1 MPTFGD
7 LSKYKQK
14 SNAYTVPSYVAQQKY
29 SLTDLRKDEEFNKVT
44 ERFLTSLGEG
54 ETVGDLFGYFRGAD
68 YNLGDATKMV
78 FESGKFT
85 QQQKTDYQYLRNKF
99 DNADVGGFGE
109 WVRAGANVTKE
120 IITDPTM
127 IASALFVPWSGGTSV
142 VSRIAAGKAVQTTL
156 KKLANKEIA
165 EGVSK
170 GVAKLPGQTLKAPM
184 SKNAKT
190 VAAST
195 EGFIYGSTAN
205 FTKQHADVNTD
216 RREEVS
222 PEESLAMGAITAA
235 IPAVFRGAGAGYTKF
250 NKSIADR
257 RAARIDGNEDYKVGI
272 IDKGIEKTDAIIEYV
287 TPNIRIL
294 TGFVNKPTSI
304 LLEKMEAS
312 PTLDKI
318 VKYFR
323 YDAAKSITAKDY
335 DVSQK
340 VSSRSFY
347 EDVNSLIGFR
357 SEQLKAIIDPLKTKG
372 TVTVPKLGSRD
383 SFFKIPFKDAPKAE
397 KQSYFKRQRIADNVN
412 DALAYYLRTGRKTVT
427 VDGKQIKLEQAF
439 KLTDKSTDDII
450 TAGQGI
456 KKLMSDIR
464 NDAKREGLEI
474 GLIKNYLPRGFSYG
488 DVKAEIKNLEK
499 GIEGK
504 LVKELKTKEGLK
516 TNEDVIDLLQDII
529 NPSKTAGKSYTEL
542 ATVGK
547 GEARKGLFFP
557 KTTPGLTKERTL
569 KNIDENNIVDYLDN
583 NVENL
588 LYDYIH
594 QSSSFI
600 QRKAGL
606 GEDLDEFIKRFVNPI
621 KEELAAK
628 GKKLTEKEYKRLED
642 IYLVTTGQ
650 VQQVD
655 NVIGRT
661 LSDIAV
667 VGNQLALLP
676 LATITSL
683 SEVAVPLVRGAGKK
697 SFQKGK
703 TESGVD
709 KGGVRILWETAG
721 DYRKMWWN
729 DLVKKDIADARPE
742 SLKELNRFNRAM
754 NRAGE
759 DRSLAMYGQ
768 GFGRRATQAQNKF
781 FKINLLHDW
790 TRFVQLTSFNVGKA
804 KMYEN
809 LHELTTNKSISAKTK
824 IRLTNELKEL
834 GVDVTAG
841 KRWVQSGGKASG
853 KFYDEN
859 FLPSAA
865 RYVDE
870 VIMNPTAAA
879 NQKPLWHSMPSTRW
893 AFGLMG
899 FPTAFSN
906 TVLKNAVREVA
917 IDARSRESFKGT
929 SQAISGVTVMTAI
942 AMFGNT
948 LRSKGRNLEEL
959 ESGEKD
965 IGEEILDAAIRTGL
979 LGPGEQVYRTVEDK
993 EYTNLIRAITQRFT
1007 GPAVNDVIKFFDSWV
1022 GPLSIG
1028 VDKIPGIALLRT
1040 TNPETYKEIKSLA
1053 KEADKV
1059 AGFTAQRK
1067 TKEEEKETPVPLYS
1081 TGGRVNKFTGGS
1093 LTDEYKYY
1101 SQLSEEV
1108 EKLPEKAKE
1117 FIEEREERRTEAHK
1131 QIVKATKEGDVRK
1144 GFEAFET
1151 LPIGEQ
1157 LAGYMNPVTN
1167 APLSATGALIYA
1179 EKAKPSVKT
1188 LKEFAI
1194 DFINPTKNILQKT
1207 PIKVE
1212 DPMSAGISAMEAFG
1226 VVPFIGGVG
1235 KFGSKTLRK
1244 IQARRGDDTMG
1255 GGNVPTNIVDDSVAV
1270 DMAGYKSSIEE
1281 FAEKNINNYKSGQ
1294 AFLDALKSSKRQ
1306 QDKFK
1311 KEELEFIDLDNIQV
1325 TKDTKP
1331 EEVLNY
1337 IKENRPKL
1345 YRVVRSED
1353 NPTIRTSDV
1362 DMNTSVEDILAIDE
1376 PMTREYLNE
1385 EIEHAARMEMDM
1397 RDAGN
1402 EAYRNVSDDDIYE
1415 AVTEQLEDESYE
1427 YLTGNISGTDIA
1439 LFGNDVE
1446 GYQATVGMGDNRI
1459 FLTDDFVARDEA
1471 LIQLDNYARERD
1483 LIEPVSNIDPDVPLK
1498 TQVSESVLK
1507 GEDTLPTMFGE
1518 QYGSFRLPMGGASNY
1533 REITIHLDN
1542 PRTTTAFTENHLE
1555 GADQLLH
1562 YRISDRVDTEGKK
1575 VLFVEEIQSDL
1586 HQAGRAGG
1594 YELPLKKQKL
1604 IEDKVNSISPRIMFD
1619 KGYKDSAKYNKV
1631 PDEIE
1636 FDKDM
1641 PTIAGISSGSNP
1653 SALTPKQVV
1662 ASGDVIRGKFGNYYE
1677 TGDVVNFSP
1686 LEKTTKFLE
1695 DEYGKETI
1703 LKLADALEPFR
1714 NVGKLPDYP
1723 YKGLEFVDVA
1733 MKDVM
1738 QLASKEGYDKVAFTD
1753 AATQIARNNKDLNYV
1768 DSIQISKVPTEKEIL
1783 QSDEFTDKLNQNL
1796 NTRYDDFKNFGDPDI
1811 LKGEGLKGN
1820 EVYEK
1825 AKESIDE
1832 YKKLRIGL
1840 SRNGE
1845 FTSESIEDEIKTST
1859 LSQLKS
1865 KYNVGRA
1872 KWIVKDFGLTGV
1884 VNTQKDTGKA
1894 LMYESKDYLK
1904 NLTMDKDGI
1913 GMGETFNTRTLQTDE
1928 ELLAE
1933 LPESIKESVKQ
1944 DIKTKK
1950 DIRVDVGKLEGSG
1963 KKFLDLYSDKV
1974 SSTAK
1979 KLGKQYKQQPK
1990 FSSILYSKN
1999 EKLTPEQMLEMY
2011 IDRKEAKNYG
2021 EYIQKYGEENS
2032 IPKELKVISL
2042 DVTPD
2047 MKKPMAV
2054 FAKGGI
2060 VEGKDDVPFTK
2071 ENPANRVDPFTGQ
2084 PYSLQMEELGLN
2096 VFQEK

>member
-68 YNLGDATKMV
+68 YNLADATKMV
-78 FESGKFT
+78 FDSGKFT
-85 QQQKTDYQYLRNKF
+85 DQQKTDYQYLRSKF
-99 DNADVGGFGE
+99 DNADLGGFGE

-120 IITDPTM
+120 IVTDPTM
-127 IASALFVPWSGGTSV
+127 IASALLVPWTGGTSAAA
-142 VSRIAAGKAVQTTL
+142 RITAGKAVQSSL

-165 EGVSK
+165 EGVAK
-170 GVAKLPGQTLKAPM
+170 GVSKLPGQKIKAPL

-190 VAAST
+190 VVAST

-250 NKSIADR
+250 NKSVADR

-272 IDKGIEKTDAIIEYV
+272 IDKGIEKTDALIEYV

-294 TGFVNKPTSI
+294 TGFVNKPTA
-304 LLEKMEAS
+304 LLLDKMEAS
-312 PTLDKI
+312 PTLDKV

-323 YDAAKSITAKDY
+323 YDAARSITAKDY

-383 SFFKIPFKDAPKAE
+383 SFFKIPFKDAPKVE

-439 KLTDKSTDDII
+439 KLTNKSTDDII

-729 DLVKKDIADARPE
+729 DLVKKDITDARPE

-809 LHELTTNKSISAKTK
+809 LHELTTNKSISSKRK

-906 TVLKNAVREVA
+906 TVLKNAAREVA
-917 IDARSRESFKGT
+917 KDVRGKEFVGT
-929 SQAISGVTVMTAI
+929 PQVLSGVTAMTAI

-959 ESGEKD
+959 ESGETD
-965 IGEEILDAAIRTGL
+965 IGEEILEAAIRTGL

-1022 GPLSIG
+1022 GPLAIG

-1053 KEADKV
+1053 KKADKA

-1067 TKEEEKETPVPLYS
+1067 TKEEEKETPIPLYS
-1081 TGGRVNKFTGGS
+1081 TGG
-1093 LTDEYKYY
+1093 L
-1101 SQLSEEV
+1101 V
-1108 EKLPEKAKE
+1108 EGEDSVPY
-1117 FIEEREERRTEAHK
+1117 
-1131 QIVKATKEGDVRK
+1131 TKE
-1144 GFEAFET
+1144 
-1151 LPIGEQ
+1151 
-1157 LAGYMNPVTN
+1157 
-1167 APLSATGALIYA
+1167 
-1179 EKAKPSVKT
+1179 
-1188 LKEFAI
+1188 
-1194 DFINPTKNILQKT
+1194 
-1207 PIKVE
+1207 
-1212 DPMSAGISAMEAFG
+1212 DP
-1226 VVPFIGGVG
+1226 
-1235 KFGSKTLRK
+1235 
-1244 IQARRGDDTMG
+1244 
-1255 GGNVPTNIVDDSVAV
+1255 
-1270 DMAGYKSSIEE
+1270 
-1281 FAEKNINNYKSGQ
+1281 
-1294 AFLDALKSSKRQ
+1294 
-1306 QDKFK
+1306 
-1311 KEELEFIDLDNIQV
+1311 
-1325 TKDTKP
+1325 
-1331 EEVLNY
+1331 
-1337 IKENRPKL
+1337 
-1345 YRVVRSED
+1345 
-1353 NPTIRTSDV
+1353 
-1362 DMNTSVEDILAIDE
+1362 
-1376 PMTREYLNE
+1376 
-1385 EIEHAARMEMDM
+1385 
-1397 RDAGN
+1397 
-1402 EAYRNVSDDDIYE
+1402 
-1415 AVTEQLEDESYE
+1415 
-1427 YLTGNISGTDIA
+1427 
-1439 LFGNDVE
+1439 
-1446 GYQATVGMGDNRI
+1446 
-1459 FLTDDFVARDEA
+1459 
-1471 LIQLDNYARERD
+1471 
-1483 LIEPVSNIDPDVPLK
+1483 
-1498 TQVSESVLK
+1498 
-1507 GEDTLPTMFGE
+1507 
-1518 QYGSFRLPMGGASNY
+1518 
-1533 REITIHLDN
+1533 
-1542 PRTTTAFTENHLE
+1542 
-1555 GADQLLH
+1555 AD
-1562 YRISDRVDTEGKK
+1562 
-1575 VLFVEEIQSDL
+1575 
-1586 HQAGRAGG
+1586 
-1594 YELPLKKQKL
+1594 
-1604 IEDKVNSISPRIMFD
+1604 
-1619 KGYKDSAKYNKV
+1619 
-1631 PDEIE
+1631 
-1636 FDKDM
+1636 
-1641 PTIAGISSGSNP
+1641 
-1653 SALTPKQVV
+1653 
-1662 ASGDVIRGKFGNYYE
+1662 
-1677 TGDVVNFSP
+1677 
-1686 LEKTTKFLE
+1686 
-1695 DEYGKETI
+1695 
-1703 LKLADALEPFR
+1703 
-1714 NVGKLPDYP
+1714 
-1723 YKGLEFVDVA
+1723 
-1733 MKDVM
+1733 
-1738 QLASKEGYDKVAFTD
+1738 
-1753 AATQIARNNKDLNYV
+1753 
-1768 DSIQISKVPTEKEIL
+1768 
-1783 QSDEFTDKLNQNL
+1783 
-1796 NTRYDDFKNFGDPDI
+1796 
-1811 LKGEGLKGN
+1811 
-1820 EVYEK
+1820 
-1825 AKESIDE
+1825 
-1832 YKKLRIGL
+1832 
-1840 SRNGE
+1840 
-1845 FTSESIEDEIKTST
+1845 
-1859 LSQLKS
+1859 
-1865 KYNVGRA
+1865 
-1872 KWIVKDFGLTGV
+1872 
-1884 VNTQKDTGKA
+1884 
-1894 LMYESKDYLK
+1894 
-1904 NLTMDKDGI
+1904 
-1913 GMGETFNTRTLQTDE
+1913 
-1928 ELLAE
+1928 
-1933 LPESIKESVKQ
+1933 
-1944 DIKTKK
+1944 
-1950 DIRVDVGKLEGSG
+1950 
-1963 KKFLDLYSDKV
+1963 
-1974 SSTAK
+1974 
-1979 KLGKQYKQQPK
+1979 
-1990 FSSILYSKN
+1990 
-1999 EKLTPEQMLEMY
+1999 
-2011 IDRKEAKNYG
+2011 
-2021 EYIQKYGEENS
+2021 
-2032 IPKELKVISL
+2032 
-2042 DVTPD
+2042 
-2047 MKKPMAV
+2047 
-2054 FAKGGI
+2054 
-2060 VEGKDDVPFTK
+2060 
-2071 ENPANRVDPFTGQ
+2071 RVDPFTGQ
-2084 PYSLQMEELGLN
+2084 PYSEQMARLGLATGGGVLFSKIIDDIRKKVPVEARIYFDKVIKQNKNPISKSDFTQEEYSNIKNHFKQTLINDIKSGKLTFDKEGNAQYIRKDNKGNTFTKPFISGYTPIKRKATEFEIAMGMEPKANDGSVKDFTN
-2096 VFQEK
+2096 VFGDASYSFKKDNYENATANINDVYDFNFEYGGGFNPKDNEKAGFFNTINRRKYQGLLVQALDPLEVIKGNLSSLRPVAERYAAFRLPDEKTAKKLEKEYSPVNVKVDIPIKDIFTKEEYDSLFVKN

>member
-1 MPTFGD
+1 MSTFGD

-14 SNAYTVPSYVAQQKY
+14 SNTYNVPSYVAKQKY

-85 QQQKTDYQYLRNKF
+85 NQQKTDYQYLRNKF

-127 IASALFVPWSGGTSV
+127 IASALFIPWSGGTSA

-170 GVAKLPGQTLKAPM
+170 GVAKLPGQTLKTPM

-190 VAAST
+190 VVAGT

-250 NKSIADR
+250 NKSVADR

-272 IDKGIEKTDAIIEYV
+272 IDKGIEKTDALIEYV
-287 TPNIRIL
+287 TPNMRKL
-294 TGFVNKPTSI
+294 TGFVNKPTA
-304 LLEKMEAS
+304 LLLNKMEVS
-312 PTLDKI
+312 PTLDKL

-323 YDAAKSITAKDY
+323 YDAARSITAKDY
-335 DVSQK
+335 NISKK

-357 SEQLKAIIDPLKTKG
+357 GEQLKAILDPLKTKG

-383 SFFKIPFKDAPKAE
+383 SFFKIPFKDSPKAE
-397 KQSYFKRQRIADNVN
+397 KQSFFKRQRIADNVN

-427 VDGKQIKLEQAF
+427 VDGKQIKLEKAF

-450 TAGQGI
+450 TAGQSI
-456 KKLMSDIR
+456 KKLMTEIR
-464 NDAKREGLEI
+464 NDAKKEGLEI

-488 DVKAEIKNLEK
+488 EVKSEIKNLEK

-504 LVKELKTKEGLK
+504 LVKELKAKEGLK
-516 TNEDVIDLLQDII
+516 TNEEVINLLEEII
-529 NPSKTAGKSYTEL
+529 NPSTVTGKSYTEL

-547 GEARKGLFFP
+547 GATRGAYFSKR
-557 KTTPGLTKERTL
+557 TPGLTKERTL

-588 LYDYIH
+588 LNDYIH
-594 QSSSFI
+594 QSSNFI

-606 GEDLDEFIKRFVNPI
+606 GEDLDEFITRFVNPI

-628 GKKLTEKEYKRLED
+628 GKKLSSEEYKRLED

-650 VQQVD
+650 VQQID

-676 LATITSL
+676 MATITSL
-683 SEVAVPLVRGAGKK
+683 SEVAVPLVKGAGKK

-729 DLVKKDIADARPE
+729 DVVKKDVSDARPE

-809 LHELTTNKSISAKTK
+809 LHELVTNKSISAKRK

-906 TVLKNAVREVA
+906 TVLKNAAREVA
-917 IDARSRESFKGT
+917 IDVRTGSLKGT
-929 SQAISGVTVMTAI
+929 GQAISGVTVMTSI

-948 LRSKGRNLEEL
+948 IRSNGKNLEEL

-965 IGEEILDAAIRTGL
+965 IGDEVLDAAIRTGL
-979 LGPGEQVYRTVEDK
+979 LGPTEQLYRTQK
-993 EYTNLIRAITQRFT
+993 GLEYDNFARSITQRFT
-1007 GPAVNDVIKFFDSWV
+1007 GPAVDDILRFFDDWT
-1022 GPLSIG
+1022 GPLSFG
-1028 VDKIPGIALLRT
+1028 VDEVPGIALLRS
-1040 TNPETYKEIKSLA
+1040 TNPEAYKEIKSA
-1053 KEADKV
+1053 AREADK
-1059 AGFTAQRK
+1059 ALGLTRK
-1067 TKEEEKETPVPLYS
+1067 TKTKEKEEKEYIPLYS
-1081 TGGRVNKFTGGS
+1081 TGGRVKKFEGGS

-1101 SQLSEEV
+1101 SQLAEEIPKTI
-1108 EKLPEKAKE
+1108 ESTKE
-1117 FIEEREERRTEAHK
+1117 FLKEREEGRDESHKKIAEA
-1131 QIVKATKEGDVRK
+1131 AKEKDVRK

-1151 LPIGEQ
+1151 LPVGEMM
-1157 LAGYMNPVTN
+1157 AGYMNPVTN

-1179 EKAKPSVKT
+1179 EKAEPSVKT

-1207 PIKVE
+1207 PFKVK
-1212 DPMSAGISAMEAFG
+1212 DPMSAGIAAMEAFG
-1226 VVPFIGGVG
+1226 IVPFIGGVG
-1235 KFGSKTLRK
+1235 KIGSRTLRK

-1255 GGNVPTNIVDDSVAV
+1255 GGGGPTNIVDDSVAV

-1281 FAEKNINNYKSGQ
+1281 FAEKNISNYKSGQ

-1337 IKENRPKL
+1337 VRENRPKL

-1353 NPTIRTSDV
+1353 NPTIKNSDV
-1362 DMNTSVEDILAIDE
+1362 NMNTEVEEFLSLDE

-1385 EIEHAARMEMDM
+1385 EIERAARMEIDM
-1397 RDAGN
+1397 REAGN
-1402 EAYRNVSDDDIYE
+1402 ETYQSVTDDEIYQ
-1415 AVTEQLEDESYE
+1415 AVTEQYEDENFE

-1439 LFGNDVE
+1439 MFGNDVE
-1446 GYQATVGMGDNRI
+1446 GYQAAVGIGDNRV

-1471 LIQLDNYARERD
+1471 LIQLNNYARERA
-1483 LIEPVSNIDPDVPLK
+1483 LIEPSSSINPDVPLK
-1498 TQVSESVLK
+1498 TQVPESVLR
-1507 GEDTLPTMFGE
+1507 GEDTLPTLFGE
-1518 QYGSFRLPMGGASNY
+1518 QYSSFRLPMGGASNY

-1604 IEDKVNSISPRIMFD
+1604 IEGKVDSISPRMSPRITLTNN
-1619 KGYKDSAKYNKV
+1619 KGIK
-1631 PDEIE
+1631 

-1641 PTIAGISSGSNP
+1641 PYVQGISGSTQP
-1653 SALTPKQVV
+1653 SFLNAQQII
-1662 ASGDVIRGKFGNYYE
+1662 ASGDVIRGKFGNYYA

-1703 LKLADALEPFR
+1703 LKLADTLEPFR

-1753 AATQIARNNKDLNYV
+1753 AATQIDRNNKNLNYV
-1768 DSIQISKVPTEKEIL
+1768 DSIRISKVPTEKEIL

-1796 NTRYDDFKNFGDPDI
+1796 NKRYDDFKNFGDPDI
-1811 LKGEGLKGN
+1811 LKGEGLEGGG
-1820 EVYEK
+1820 EAYEK
-1825 AKESIDE
+1825 AKNSIDD
-1832 YKKLRIGL
+1832 YKKLRVGL

-1845 FTSESIEDEIKTST
+1845 FTSESVEDEMKTLT
-1859 LSQLKS
+1859 LMQLKS
-1865 KYNVGRA
+1865 KYNVDRA

-1933 LPESIKESVKQ
+1933 LPESIKESVKK

-1950 DIRVDVGKLEGSG
+1950 DITVDVGKLEGSG

-1990 FSSILYSKN
+1990 FSSVLYSKN

-2011 IDRKEAKNYG
+2011 KDRKESKNYG
-2021 EYIQKYGEENS
+2021 EYIEKYGEENS

-2054 FAKGGI
+2054 FAKGGL
-2060 VEGKDDVPFTK
+2060 VKGKDDVPYTK
-2071 ENPANRVDPFTGQ
+2071 ENPADRVDPNTGQ
-2084 PYSLQMEELGLN
+2084 PYSAQMEELGLN

>member
-68 YNLGDATKMV
+68 YNLADATKMV
-78 FESGKFT
+78 FDSGKFT
-85 QQQKTDYQYLRNKF
+85 DQQKTDYQYLRSKF
-99 DNADVGGFGE
+99 DNADLGGFGE

-120 IITDPTM
+120 IVTDPTM
-127 IASALFVPWSGGTSV
+127 IASALLVPWTGGTSAAA
-142 VSRIAAGKAVQTTL
+142 RITAGKAVQSSL

-165 EGVSK
+165 EGVAK
-170 GVAKLPGQTLKAPM
+170 GVSKLPGQKIKAPL

-190 VAAST
+190 VVAST

-250 NKSIADR
+250 NKSVADR

-272 IDKGIEKTDAIIEYV
+272 IDKGIEKTDALIEYV

-294 TGFVNKPTSI
+294 TGFVNKPTA
-304 LLEKMEAS
+304 LLLDKMEAS
-312 PTLDKI
+312 PTLDKV

-323 YDAAKSITAKDY
+323 YDAARSITAKDY

-383 SFFKIPFKDAPKAE
+383 SFFKIPFKDAPKVE

-439 KLTDKSTDDII
+439 KLTNKSTDDII

-650 VQQVD
+650 VQQID

-729 DLVKKDIADARPE
+729 DLVKKDITDARPE

-809 LHELTTNKSISAKTK
+809 LHELTTNKSISSKRK

-906 TVLKNAVREVA
+906 TVLKNAAREVA
-917 IDARSRESFKGT
+917 KDVRGKEFVGT
-929 SQAISGVTVMTAI
+929 PQVLSGVTAMTAI

-959 ESGEKD
+959 ESGETD
-965 IGEEILDAAIRTGL
+965 IGEEILEAAIRTGL

-1022 GPLSIG
+1022 GPLAIG

-1053 KEADKV
+1053 KKADKA

-1067 TKEEEKETPVPLYS
+1067 TKEEEKETPIPLYS
-1081 TGGRVNKFTGGS
+1081 TGG
-1093 LTDEYKYY
+1093 L
-1101 SQLSEEV
+1101 V
-1108 EKLPEKAKE
+1108 EGEDSVPY
-1117 FIEEREERRTEAHK
+1117 
-1131 QIVKATKEGDVRK
+1131 TKE
-1144 GFEAFET
+1144 
-1151 LPIGEQ
+1151 
-1157 LAGYMNPVTN
+1157 
-1167 APLSATGALIYA
+1167 
-1179 EKAKPSVKT
+1179 
-1188 LKEFAI
+1188 
-1194 DFINPTKNILQKT
+1194 
-1207 PIKVE
+1207 
-1212 DPMSAGISAMEAFG
+1212 DP
-1226 VVPFIGGVG
+1226 
-1235 KFGSKTLRK
+1235 
-1244 IQARRGDDTMG
+1244 
-1255 GGNVPTNIVDDSVAV
+1255 
-1270 DMAGYKSSIEE
+1270 
-1281 FAEKNINNYKSGQ
+1281 
-1294 AFLDALKSSKRQ
+1294 
-1306 QDKFK
+1306 
-1311 KEELEFIDLDNIQV
+1311 
-1325 TKDTKP
+1325 
-1331 EEVLNY
+1331 
-1337 IKENRPKL
+1337 
-1345 YRVVRSED
+1345 
-1353 NPTIRTSDV
+1353 
-1362 DMNTSVEDILAIDE
+1362 
-1376 PMTREYLNE
+1376 
-1385 EIEHAARMEMDM
+1385 
-1397 RDAGN
+1397 
-1402 EAYRNVSDDDIYE
+1402 
-1415 AVTEQLEDESYE
+1415 
-1427 YLTGNISGTDIA
+1427 
-1439 LFGNDVE
+1439 
-1446 GYQATVGMGDNRI
+1446 
-1459 FLTDDFVARDEA
+1459 
-1471 LIQLDNYARERD
+1471 
-1483 LIEPVSNIDPDVPLK
+1483 
-1498 TQVSESVLK
+1498 
-1507 GEDTLPTMFGE
+1507 
-1518 QYGSFRLPMGGASNY
+1518 
-1533 REITIHLDN
+1533 
-1542 PRTTTAFTENHLE
+1542 
-1555 GADQLLH
+1555 AD
-1562 YRISDRVDTEGKK
+1562 
-1575 VLFVEEIQSDL
+1575 
-1586 HQAGRAGG
+1586 
-1594 YELPLKKQKL
+1594 
-1604 IEDKVNSISPRIMFD
+1604 
-1619 KGYKDSAKYNKV
+1619 
-1631 PDEIE
+1631 
-1636 FDKDM
+1636 
-1641 PTIAGISSGSNP
+1641 
-1653 SALTPKQVV
+1653 
-1662 ASGDVIRGKFGNYYE
+1662 
-1677 TGDVVNFSP
+1677 
-1686 LEKTTKFLE
+1686 
-1695 DEYGKETI
+1695 
-1703 LKLADALEPFR
+1703 
-1714 NVGKLPDYP
+1714 
-1723 YKGLEFVDVA
+1723 
-1733 MKDVM
+1733 
-1738 QLASKEGYDKVAFTD
+1738 
-1753 AATQIARNNKDLNYV
+1753 
-1768 DSIQISKVPTEKEIL
+1768 
-1783 QSDEFTDKLNQNL
+1783 
-1796 NTRYDDFKNFGDPDI
+1796 
-1811 LKGEGLKGN
+1811 
-1820 EVYEK
+1820 
-1825 AKESIDE
+1825 
-1832 YKKLRIGL
+1832 
-1840 SRNGE
+1840 
-1845 FTSESIEDEIKTST
+1845 
-1859 LSQLKS
+1859 
-1865 KYNVGRA
+1865 
-1872 KWIVKDFGLTGV
+1872 
-1884 VNTQKDTGKA
+1884 
-1894 LMYESKDYLK
+1894 
-1904 NLTMDKDGI
+1904 
-1913 GMGETFNTRTLQTDE
+1913 
-1928 ELLAE
+1928 
-1933 LPESIKESVKQ
+1933 
-1944 DIKTKK
+1944 
-1950 DIRVDVGKLEGSG
+1950 
-1963 KKFLDLYSDKV
+1963 
-1974 SSTAK
+1974 
-1979 KLGKQYKQQPK
+1979 
-1990 FSSILYSKN
+1990 
-1999 EKLTPEQMLEMY
+1999 
-2011 IDRKEAKNYG
+2011 
-2021 EYIQKYGEENS
+2021 
-2032 IPKELKVISL
+2032 
-2042 DVTPD
+2042 
-2047 MKKPMAV
+2047 
-2054 FAKGGI
+2054 
-2060 VEGKDDVPFTK
+2060 
-2071 ENPANRVDPFTGQ
+2071 RVDPFTGQ
-2084 PYSLQMEELGLN
+2084 PYSEQMARLGLATGGGVLFSKIIDDIRKKVPVEARIYFDKVIKQNKNPISKSDFTQEEYSNIKNHFKQTLINDIKSGKLTFDKEGNAQYIRKDNKGNTFTKPFISGYTPIKRKATEFEIAMGMEPKANDGSVKDFTN
-2096 VFQEK
+2096 VFGDASYSFKKDNYENATANINDVYDFNFEYGGGFNPKDNEKAGFFNTINRRKYQGLLVQALDPLEVIKGNLSSLRPVAERYAAFRLPDEKTAKKLEKEYSPVNVKVDIPIKDIFTKEEYDSLFVKN

>member
-127 IASALFVPWSGGTSV
+127 IASALFIPWTGGTSA

-729 DLVKKDIADARPE
+729 DLVKKDITDARPE

-809 LHELTTNKSISAKTK
+809 LHELTTNKSISSKRK

-959 ESGEKD
+959 ESGETD
-965 IGEEILDAAIRTGL
+965 IGEEILEAAIRTGL

-1053 KEADKV
+1053 KEADKA

-1101 SQLSEEV
+1101 NQLSEEV
-1108 EKLPEKAKE
+1108 EKLPEKAEK

-1255 GGNVPTNIVDDSVAV
+1255 GGGSGKPPINKEQEYLKLSEKYYKDSEGVFYSPVLKTLLLKAPENVKGEALL
-1270 DMAGYKSSIEE
+1270 KWL
-1281 FAEKNINNYKSGQ
+1281 NNQEGI
-1294 AFLDALKSSKRQ
+1294 
-1306 QDKFK
+1306 K
-1311 KEELEFIDLDNIQV
+1311 KEELNFLKLDEYVKENPKAAAMDMAKYSDDKKLEINTNVRVEYAKDKSYPVTFIEENS
-1325 TKDTKP
+1325 P
-1331 EEVLNY
+1331 EEGIKIIRPKNIPFISKDEAYAYGNDKTGYDIFMYGENITQRTAGDFGRGRKPLNKAEAEIQLQGILKDEGILDVGNYNQIEYKNY
-1337 IKENRPKL
+1337 IDRDLPGGKNYEEITFNLNENAVKDKIDFDKYPSSSFHFQHKEDETQFAHALIRDRK
-1345 YRVVRSED
+1345 VRAD
-1353 NPTIRTSDV
+1353 N
-1362 DMNTSVEDILAIDE
+1362 SVEIKNSLHVDE
-1376 PMTREYLNE
+1376 L
-1385 EIEHAARMEMDM
+1385 
-1397 RDAGN
+1397 
-1402 EAYRNVSDDDIYE
+1402 
-1415 AVTEQLEDESYE
+1415 
-1427 YLTGNISGTDIA
+1427 
-1439 LFGNDVE
+1439 
-1446 GYQATVGMGDNRI
+1446 
-1459 FLTDDFVARDEA
+1459 
-1471 LIQLDNYARERD
+1471 
-1483 LIEPVSNIDPDVPLK
+1483 
-1498 TQVSESVLK
+1498 
-1507 GEDTLPTMFGE
+1507 
-1518 QYGSFRLPMGGASNY
+1518 
-1533 REITIHLDN
+1533 
-1542 PRTTTAFTENHLE
+1542 
-1555 GADQLLH
+1555 
-1562 YRISDRVDTEGKK
+1562 
-1575 VLFVEEIQSDL
+1575 QSDL
-1586 HQAGRAGG
+1586 HTLG
-1594 YELPLKKQKL
+1594 YDVGYKNSTKDKIEVKKITEETKEFNKNIDKL
-1604 IEDKVNSISPRIMFD
+1604 IEKTKKDVTSFKKENSEILNDSQFYDFENIIKKNINEIEELSRVQSSEPTRKVAPLTKINRI
-1619 KGYKDSAKYNKV
+1619 YNALTEAEYNVVTNKV
-1631 PDEIE
+1631 EKLQAEGKITNSTTIE
-1636 FDKDM
+1636 EVDKLLNINRDKDGL
-1641 PTIAGISSGSNP
+1641 PTHYKYDDLPQEYWDLSKKNQE
-1653 SALTPKQVV
+1653 LLERKK
-1662 ASGDVIRGKFGNYYE
+1662 VIDK
-1677 TGDVVNFSP
+1677 
-1686 LEKTTKFLE
+1686 K
-1695 DEYGKETI
+1695 I
-1703 LKLADALEPFR
+1703 
-1714 NVGKLPDYP
+1714 PDYP
-1723 YKGLEFVDVA
+1723 YKNNWHEPVLKQLLYKAVKENKDALSVSTSDVILTRYSGEGPAYKKMLYDKRVPSTMEKLAKKYKGEFQKKGMLEPSDINPRYDEYLEQRAIGKPLSSTGKNFLDAIDVGDMDA
-1733 MKDVM
+1733 NIIFITPEMREKI
-1738 QLASKEGYDKVAFTD
+1738 LKEG
-1753 AATQIARNNKDLNYV
+1753 
-1768 DSIQISKVPTEKEIL
+1768 VP
-1783 QSDEFTDKLNQNL
+1783 
-1796 NTRYDDFKNFGDPDI
+1796 G
-1811 LKGEGLKGN
+1811 
-1820 EVYEK
+1820 
-1825 AKESIDE
+1825 
-1832 YKKLRIGL
+1832 
-1840 SRNGE
+1840 
-1845 FTSESIEDEIKTST
+1845 
-1859 LSQLKS
+1859 
-1865 KYNVGRA
+1865 
-1872 KWIVKDFGLTGV
+1872 
-1884 VNTQKDTGKA
+1884 
-1894 LMYESKDYLK
+1894 
-1904 NLTMDKDGI
+1904 
-1913 GMGETFNTRTLQTDE
+1913 
-1928 ELLAE
+1928 
-1933 LPESIKESVKQ
+1933 
-1944 DIKTKK
+1944 
-1950 DIRVDVGKLEGSG
+1950 
-1963 KKFLDLYSDKV
+1963 
-1974 SSTAK
+1974 
-1979 KLGKQYKQQPK
+1979 
-1990 FSSILYSKN
+1990 
-1999 EKLTPEQMLEMY
+1999 
-2011 IDRKEAKNYG
+2011 
-2021 EYIQKYGEENS
+2021 
-2032 IPKELKVISL
+2032 
-2042 DVTPD
+2042 
-2047 MKKPMAV
+2047 
-2054 FAKGGI
+2054 FAKGGL
-2060 VEGKDDVPFTK
+2060 VKGKDDVPYTK

-2084 PYSLQMEELGLN
+2084 PYSSQMEELGLN

>member
-7 LSKYKQK
+7 LSQYKQK
-14 SNAYTVPSYVAQQKY
+14 SSAYNVPSYVAQQKY
-29 SLTDLRKDEEFNKVT
+29 SLTDLRKDEEFNKIT

-54 ETVGDLFGYFRGAD
+54 EDVGDLFGYFRGAD
-68 YNLGDATKMV
+68 YNLADATKMALD
-78 FESGKFT
+78 SGKFT
-85 QQQKTDYQYLRNKF
+85 QQQKTDYQYLRGKF
-99 DNADVGGFGE
+99 DNADVGGITE
-109 WVRAGANVTKE
+109 WAKAGANISGE
-120 IITDPTM
+120 IISDPTM
-127 IASALFVPWSGGTSV
+127 LASLFFIPWTGGTSFAT
-142 VSRIAAGKAVQTTL
+142 RLAAGKATQTTL
-156 KKLANKEIA
+156 KKLANKQIA
-165 EGVSK
+165 EGVAK

-190 VAAST
+190 IAAGT

-205 FTKQHADVNTD
+205 FTKQNTDVNTD

-272 IDKGIEKTDAIIEYV
+272 IDKGIEKTDALIEYV

-464 NDAKREGLEI
+464 NDAKRESLEI

-488 DVKAEIKNLEK
+488 EVKAEIKNLEK

-516 TNEDVIDLLQDII
+516 TNEEVIDLLQDII

-606 GEDLDEFIKRFVNPI
+606 GEDLDEFITRFINPI

-655 NVIGRT
+655 NIIGRT

-824 IRLTNELKEL
+824 LRLTNELKEL

-906 TVLKNAVREVA
+906 TVLKNAIREVA
-917 IDARSRESFKGT
+917 IDARTRESFKGT

-993 EYTNLIRAITQRFT
+993 EYTNLIRAVTQRFT

-1022 GPLSIG
+1022 GPLAIG

-1053 KEADKV
+1053 KEADKA

-1108 EKLPEKAKE
+1108 EKLPEKAEE
-1117 FIEEREERRTEAHK
+1117 FIKEREEKRAEAHK

-1179 EKAKPSVKT
+1179 EKAEPSVKT

-1207 PIKVE
+1207 PFKVE
-1212 DPMSAGISAMEAFG
+1212 DPISAGIAAMEAFG

-1235 KFGSKTLRK
+1235 KIGSKTLRK

-1281 FAEKNINNYKSGQ
+1281 FAEKNISNYKSGQ

-1325 TKDTKP
+1325 TKDTTP

-1337 IKENRPKL
+1337 VRENRPKL
-1345 YRVVRSED
+1345 YRVIRSED

-1362 DMNTSVEDILAIDE
+1362 DMDTSVEDILAIDR
-1376 PMTREYLNE
+1376 PMTSELENDYVNIDLKYFKSL
-1385 EIEHAARMEMDM
+1385 
-1397 RDAGN
+1397 RDEGV
-1402 EAYRNVSDDDIYE
+1402 ERYKDLSD
-1415 AVTEQLEDESYE
+1415 EQLEDLAYDMVETYNLE
-1427 YLTGNISGTDIA
+1427 YLTGDIGGVPMA
-1439 LFGNDVE
+1439 LYGGQR
-1446 GYQATVGMGDNRI
+1446 GYQATVGGRDGTTI
-1459 FLTDDFVARDEA
+1459 TLTDDFVSRDEA
-1471 LIQLDNYARERD
+1471 LIQLDNYARTEGLLD
-1483 LIEPVSNIDPDVPLK
+1483 PVSTINPDVPLK
-1498 TQVSESVLK
+1498 TEVPESVLR
-1507 GEDTLPTMFGE
+1507 GEDTLPTSHGS
-1518 QYGSFRLPMGGASNY
+1518 QYETYRIPMGGASNY

-1542 PRTTTAFTENHLE
+1542 PKTPTLFSGNHFE
-1555 GADQLLH
+1555 GADQILH

-1604 IEDKVNSISPRIMFD
+1604 IEGKVDSISPRMSPRITLTNN
-1619 KGYKDSAKYNKV
+1619 KGIK
-1631 PDEIE
+1631 

-1641 PTIAGISSGSNP
+1641 PYVQGISRSIQP
-1653 SALTPKQVV
+1653 SFLNAQQII
-1662 ASGDVIRGKFGNYYE
+1662 ASGDVIRGKFGNYYA

-1703 LKLADALEPFR
+1703 LKLADTLEPFR

-1753 AATQIARNNKDLNYV
+1753 AATQINRNNKNLNYV
-1768 DSIQISKVPTEKEIL
+1768 DSIRISKVPTEKEIL
-1783 QSDEFTDKLNQNL
+1783 QSDEFKDKLNQNL

-1811 LKGEGLKGN
+1811 LKGEGLEGGG
-1820 EVYEK
+1820 EAYEK
-1825 AKESIDE
+1825 AKNSIDD
-1832 YKKLRIGL
+1832 YKKLRVGL

-1845 FTSESIEDEIKTST
+1845 FTSESVEDEMKTLT
-1859 LSQLKS
+1859 LMQLKS
-1865 KYNVGRA
+1865 KYNVDRA

-1950 DIRVDVGKLEGSG
+1950 DITVDVGKLEGSG

-1990 FSSILYSKN
+1990 FSSVLYSKN

-2011 IDRKEAKNYG
+2011 KDRKESKNYG
-2021 EYIQKYGEENS
+2021 EYIEKYGEENS
-2032 IPKELKVISL
+2032 IPRELKVISL

-2054 FAKGGI
+2054 FAKGGL
-2060 VEGKDDVPFTK
+2060 VKGKDNVPFTK
-2071 ENPANRVDPFTGQ
+2071 ENPADRVDPNTG
-2084 PYSLQMEELGLN
+2084 
-2096 VFQEK
+2096 